1 MKFATLGEE
10 KDKLWIID
18 GQILEPLHS
27 TKSAKYDVNID
38 WIVSLLFFFL
48 NLHQQISLQT
58 ILIKDIL
65 AL

>member
-1 MKFATLGEE
+1 MLCT
-10 KDKLWIID
+10 ID
-18 GQILEPLHS
+18 GQILGPLHS

-38 WIVSLLFFFL
+38 LIVSLLFFFP
-48 NLHQQISLQT
+48 NPHHQISLQT

>member
-1 MKFATLGEE
+1 MKLATLGEE

-18 GQILEPLHS
+18 GRILEPLHS
-27 TKSAKYDVNID
+27 TKSAKCDVNIG